1 MENWSWKEGSHF
13 KHLDANKVHEEGL
26 KIYEE
31 YGNLKGK
38 TIVDW
43 AREHKD
49 SEYHKG
55 LEWDDSIAG
64 EAFRVIQ
71 AGQITNNIILNDY
84 TDKDN
89 ATNIKTTIPINTRA
103 FYNVEKGKGQEPVQV
118 IMKDKGKYESLKQE
132 ALNRF
137 LSLKK
142 QYQFIVELKPIFD
155 AIDELF

>member
-1 MENWSWKEGSHF
+1 MENWIWRDASRF

-26 KIYEE
+26 EIYKEF
-31 YGNLKGK
+31 GNIEGQ
-38 TIVDW
+38 TVVNW

-49 SEYHKG
+49 SEYYKG
-55 LEWDDSIAG
+55 LEWNDTVAG

-71 AGQITNNIILNDY
+71 ARQITSGIILNDY

-89 ATNIKTTIPINTRA
+89 ATDTKVTIPVNTRA
-103 FYNVEKGKGQEPVQV
+103 FYNVERGKGYEPVEI
-118 IMKDKGKYESLKQE
+118 IMKNEDKYESLKQE

-155 AIDELF
+155 AIDKLF